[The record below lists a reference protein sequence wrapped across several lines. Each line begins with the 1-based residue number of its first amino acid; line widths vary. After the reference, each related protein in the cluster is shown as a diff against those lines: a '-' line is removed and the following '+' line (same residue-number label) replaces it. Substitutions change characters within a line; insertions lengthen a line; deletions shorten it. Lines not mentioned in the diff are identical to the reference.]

1 MAILL
6 VAKQEYYFKLQFICL
21 TISQYSIALSKN
33 SFLKPF
39 NLLASVALI
48 TITCN

>member
-6 VAKQEYYFKLQFICL
+6 VTKQEYYFKLQFICL

-39 NLLASVALI
+39 NLIASAALI